1 MKDIK
6 KYIYESD
13 YNIFDDVTINES
25 SLGLLLPLL
34 MSQVSMLILMTAKNL
49 HSSGS
54 YEYEPSMLDTIK
66 SWWKDKKAAKIIK
79 RLALDDEIQ
88 KFLQQSPSKQ
98 QSGWR
103 DLLKTKLDENE
114 LEYIARITKTKI
126 SDEINKS

>member
-49 HSSGS
+49 HSSCS
-54 YEYEPSMLDTIK
+54 YDYEPSMLDTIK